1 MSIFS
6 HLQLQ
11 PIDVQTDLP
20 SDIKIDNPD
29 DVIDLNQDN
38 NDDLSIQ
45 WDKVLKDLGKDQH
58 ES

>member
-11 PIDVQTDLP
+11 PIDVQTDLS
-20 SDIKIDNPD
+20 SDIKTDNPD